1 MAQDFFEKQN
11 IKTPIKMEQN
21 KNNASDNRPVT
32 ERIKTFE
39 DARRELGDSNPLVFH
54 YDELTRTSQKV
65 EEMPSASD
73 IVAYLK
79 LRIIVAALN
88 EGWEPKFEDG
98 ERRWAPYF
106 VLYTNKEMAEMSD
119 EDKKNCRVVGWS
131 FYNANAGGGVAF
143 AHAGYA
149 SSNSFTSSGS
159 RLAFRTEELA
169 EYAGKQFIDIYCQ
182 MMGIDLEQT
191 AETTIEFRRMVKP
204 LVDWCEGRKDNRS
217 IIVLTAEKPDEGD
230 KDTPHKLEAA
240 VLGNGECLVDSI
252 VQTMGQDER
261 VNSLFKKALFVQ
273 AIQNI
278 IKKSDGKKKN

>member
-1 MAQDFFEKQN
+1 MAQVFFEKQN

-98 ERRWAPYF
+98 ERRWAPFF

-119 EDKKNCRVVGWS
+119 EDKKNCRVVGRS
-131 FYNANAGGGVAF
+131 AMRMRSAGSPSRVRSSPPRARTRASGRGLPSAQKSLLSMR
-143 AHAGYA
+143 A
-149 SSNSFTSSGS
+149 SSSS
-159 RLAFRTEELA
+159 T
-169 EYAGKQFIDIYCQ
+169 
-182 MMGIDLEQT
+182 
-191 AETTIEFRRMVKP
+191 
-204 LVDWCEGRKDNRS
+204 
-217 IIVLTAEKPDEGD
+217 
-230 KDTPHKLEAA
+230 
-240 VLGNGECLVDSI
+240 SI
-252 VQTMGQDER
+252 VR
-261 VNSLFKKALFVQ
+261 
-273 AIQNI
+273 
-278 IKKSDGKKKN
+278 

>member
-1 MAQDFFEKQN
+1 
-11 IKTPIKMEQN
+11 MEQN

-88 EGWEPKFEDG
+88 EGWQPKFEDG

-119 EDKKNCRVVGWS
+119 EDKKNCRVVGRS
-131 FYNANAGGGVAF
+131 GDSASAYGGVAF
-143 AHAGYA
+143 ASAGSA
-149 SSNSFTSSGS
+149 SSSSDASVGS

-230 KDTPHKLEAA
+230 NDTPHKLEAA

-252 VQTMGQDER
+252 VQSMGQDKR
-261 VNSLFKKALFVQ
+261 VSELFKKATMF
-273 AIQNI
+273 AT
-278 IKKSDGKKKN
+278 IKDVIFMKKGDGKKEN